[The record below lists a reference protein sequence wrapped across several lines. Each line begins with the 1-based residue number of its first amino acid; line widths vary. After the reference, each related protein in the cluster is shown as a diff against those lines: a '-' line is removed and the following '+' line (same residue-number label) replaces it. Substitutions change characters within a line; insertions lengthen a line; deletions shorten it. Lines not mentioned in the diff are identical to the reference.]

1 MTSITAALLNDD
13 DMEIMRILHNA
24 FRRDGARLAQ
34 AADTYSTADPETH
47 DALLLG
53 WHGFSSGLHHHHTIE
68 DTHIWP
74 LLRQKLADQPDD
86 LAVLDDMESEHAR
99 IDPTLAALE
108 EAFDDPDSGP
118 AVVAERISDVVELLK
133 SHLAHEERD
142 AFALIRRHITSREWA
157 VLNKSSMKELSYSD
171 IAQLGPYLLDGAPP
185 DEVRRVL
192 SELPAPLRLVHRFW
206 WNPRYQ
212 RDRRWQ

>member
-1 MTSITAALLNDD
+1 MTSTSAAPLTDD
-13 DMEIMRILHNA
+13 DMEIMRILHDA
-24 FRRDGARLAQ
+24 FRRDGARLAR
-34 AADTYSTADPETH
+34 AADDYGTADSETH

-74 LLRQKLADQPDD
+74 LLRQKLAERPDD
-86 LAVLDDMESEHAR
+86 LAVLDDMEAEHAR

-108 EAFDDPDSGP
+108 EAFDDPEGRPDL
-118 AVVAERISDVVELLK
+118 VAERISDVVELLR

-142 AFALIRRHITSREWA
+142 AFPLIRRHITTQEWA
-157 VLNKSSMKELSYSD
+157 VLNRSSMKELSFSE
-171 IAQLGPYLLDGAPP
+171 IAELGPYILDGAPP
-185 DEVRRVL
+185 DDVRRVL
-192 SELPAPLRLVHRFW
+192 SEFPPPLRLVHRLW

-212 RDRRWQ
+212 RSRRWD